1 MNANNM
7 LNQIKTLL
15 GMEVKFAQA
24 KLENGT
30 TIEAEDMSAGNEV
43 FIVTEDEK
51 IAMPVGE
58 YQLEDGQILIVEE
71 EGVIA
76 SIGTPAEAPEV
87 EIEVEA
93 SEEVSELSEDSNE
106 ESEESQEL
114 SEELQDEEKYATK
127 EELAE
132 IKSMI
137 DEIKAMLEPKE
148 EMASQEEVELASQEP
163 VEKIT
168 HNPEAEA
175 PKSFL
180 YSQTRSSNTMDRVMQ
195 KIANIK
201 K

>member
-30 TIEAEDMSAGNEV
+30 TIEAEEMSAGNEV
-43 FIVTEDEK
+43 FIITEDEK

-58 YQLEDGQILIVEE
+58 YQLEDGQVLIVEE

-76 SIGTPAEAPEV
+76 SIGSEEAPV
-87 EIEVEA
+87 EEEVEA

-114 SEELQDEEKYATK
+114 SEELQDDEKYATK

-175 PKSFL
+175 PKSLL
-180 YSQTRSSNTMDRVMQ
+180 YSQTRSTNTLDRVMQ

>member
-30 TIEAEDMSAGNEV
+30 TIMAEEMSAGNEV
-43 FIVTEDEK
+43 FIITEAQEK

-58 YQLEDGQILIVEE
+58 YQLEDGQVLIVEE

-76 SIGTPAEAPEV
+76 SIGSEEAPV
-87 EIEVEA
+87 EEEVEA
-93 SEEVSELSEDSNE
+93 SEEVSELSEDLNE

-114 SEELQDEEKYATK
+114 SEELQDDEKYATK

-180 YSQTRSSNTMDRVMQ
+180 YSQTRSTNTMDRVMQ

>member
-30 TIEAEDMSAGNEV
+30 TIEAEEMSAGNEV

-76 SIGTPAEAPEV
+76 SIGSEEAPV
-87 EIEVEA
+87 EEEVEA

-168 HNPEAEA
+168 HNPETEA

>member
-30 TIEAEDMSAGNEV
+30 TIEAEEMSAGNEV
-43 FIVTEDEK
+43 FIITEDEK

-76 SIGTPAEAPEV
+76 SIGSEEAPV
-87 EIEVEA
+87 EEEVEA

-114 SEELQDEEKYATK
+114 SEELQDDEKYATK

>member
-30 TIEAEDMSAGNEV
+30 TIEAEEMSAGNEV

-58 YQLEDGQILIVEE
+58 YQLEDGQVLIVEE

-76 SIGTPAEAPEV
+76 SIGSEEAPV
-87 EIEVEA
+87 EEEVEA

-114 SEELQDEEKYATK
+114 SEELQDDEKYATK

-175 PKSFL
+175 PKSLL
-180 YSQTRSSNTMDRVMQ
+180 YSQTRSTNTLDRVMQ

>member
-30 TIEAEDMSAGNEV
+30 TIEAEEMSAGNEV

-58 YQLEDGQILIVEE
+58 YQLEDGQVLIVEE

-76 SIGTPAEAPEV
+76 SIGSEEAPV
-87 EIEVEA
+87 EEEVEA

-114 SEELQDEEKYATK
+114 SEELQDDEKYATK

-180 YSQTRSSNTMDRVMQ
+180 YSQTRSTNTMDRVMQ

>member
-30 TIEAEDMSAGNEV
+30 TIEAEEMSAGNEV

-76 SIGTPAEAPEV
+76 SIGSEEAPV
-87 EIEVEA
+87 EEEVEA

>member
-30 TIEAEDMSAGNEV
+30 TIEAEEMSAGNEV
-43 FIVTEDEK
+43 FIITEAQEK

-58 YQLEDGQILIVEE
+58 YQLEDGQVLIVEE

-76 SIGTPAEAPEV
+76 SIGSEEAPV
-87 EIEVEA
+87 EEEVEA

-106 ESEESQEL
+106 ESEES
-114 SEELQDEEKYATK
+114 EELQDDEKYATK

-180 YSQTRSSNTMDRVMQ
+180 YSQTRSTNTLDRVMQ

>member
-30 TIEAEDMSAGNEV
+30 TIEAEEMSAGNEV
-43 FIVTEDEK
+43 FIITEDEK

-76 SIGTPAEAPEV
+76 SIGSEEAPV
-87 EIEVEA
+87 EEEVEA

-148 EMASQEEVELASQEP
+148 EMASQQEVELASQEP

>member
-30 TIEAEDMSAGNEV
+30 TIEAEEMSAGNEV

-76 SIGTPAEAPEV
+76 SIGSEEAPV
-87 EIEVEA
+87 EEEVEA

-114 SEELQDEEKYATK
+114 SEELQDDEKYATK